1 MLVITNVFCKV
12 PRTSRGYAGT
22 VRGKWIRAVPPGA
35 RLMAGYRRPWLKS
48 DLAAGAALS
57 AVLIPAGMAYAEA
70 SGLPAVTGLYA
81 SVIPLLA
88 YAVFG
93 PSRVLIVGPDSALA
107 PMIAAAIV
115 PLAAG
120 NSRHAVALAGV
131 LSLMIGLMLLAGR
144 VFRLGFVTGL
154 LSKPIRVGYLNGI
167 AVTVILSQ
175 LPKFLGI
182 PSPGGT
188 LVENAAGTFR
198 AILQAEVNPLAV
210 LFGTGTAAVIAGARF
225 LPWRLPGVLVA
236 VVAATAAAAALD
248 LTAALPMVGALPGG
262 LPGPALGGVTPEE
275 VFWLLGPAAGIA
287 LIAFAD
293 TSVLSRSLAARDG
306 VRVDGNAEMGALGV
320 VNVASGLFGGFPV
333 SGSTSRTPVA
343 LAAGARTPLSGVVA
357 AAFVVVFMLVLP
369 GVTAFLPSSTL
380 AVVVMAAASSI
391 IDWRTLI
398 RLFRMSRV
406 EAGLLLATFLGVAFA
421 GVLEGV
427 MVAIGLSLIAFV
439 RRAWDPYRTELASV
453 LDVPGFHDVIR
464 HPEGQRIP
472 GLVIARFDA
481 PLFFANGAVFTE
493 HIRTLVAHAPGPV
506 RCVIVASEAITDLDT
521 TALDDLVELDDE
533 LDRLGISLVFAEM
546 KGPVKDRLIRFGVSS
561 RFGPGHFFPTV
572 SNAVRSYKR
581 DYGLP

>member
-1 MLVITNVFCKV
+1 MLGNTNAFCKV
-12 PRTSRGYAGT
+12 SSADRDYAGT
-22 VRGKWIRAVPPGA
+22 VRGNWIRSGPPGA
-35 RLMAGYRRPWLKS
+35 RLLAGYQRPWLKS

-81 SVIPLLA
+81 SVVPLLA

-120 NSRHAVALAGV
+120 NSNRAVALAGV
-131 LSLMIGLMLLAGR
+131 LALMIGVILLAGR

-188 LVENAAGTFR
+188 LVENAAGTLR
-198 AILQAEVNPLAV
+198 AVLQAEVNPLAV
-210 LFGTGTAAVIAGARF
+210 LFGTGTAALIAGARF
-225 LPWRLPGVLVA
+225 LPWKLPGVLVA
-236 VVAATAAAAALD
+236 VVAATAGAAVLD

-262 LPGPALGGVTPEE
+262 LPGPALGGVTLDE
-275 VFWLLGPAAGIA
+275 VYWLLGPAAGIA

-293 TSVLSRSLAARDG
+293 TSVLSRSLAARDS
-306 VRVDGNAEMGALGV
+306 VTVDGNGEMGALGV

-343 LAAGARTPLSGVVA
+343 LAAGAKSPLSGVIA
-357 AAFVVVFMLVLP
+357 AALVVLFMLVLP
-369 GVTAFLPSSTL
+369 GVTAYLPSSTL
-380 AVVVMAAASSI
+380 AVVVMVAASSV
-391 IDWRTLI
+391 IDWRTLV

-406 EAGLLLATFLGVAFA
+406 EAALLVATFLGVAFA
-421 GVLEGV
+421 SVLEGV
-427 MVAIGLSLIAFV
+427 MVAIGLSLVAFI

-453 LDVPGFHDVIR
+453 EDVPGFHDVNR
-464 HPEGQRIP
+464 HPEGQRIT

-581 DYGLP
+581 DYDIP